1 MRRLA
6 AGTLLTL
13 ALVAAGCGGSS
24 KKSGSASGTSGAASL
39 VPADAT
45 AYVAVN
51 TDLASGQ
58 WKTLN
63 SLLGKFPSKDQ
74 LLAKFRAQLQ
84 KQGVDWVKDVKPALG
99 PELDIA
105 AITDAT
111 GKNQPVAF
119 TQPKDEGKLNA
130 LLQKGSAPHPV
141 HEKVGDW
148 TVIAQKQSAIDAVK
162 QASDGKSLQDDS
174 AFADAMGKL
183 PSETVAKFYVSG
195 SRLTQSLGQTL
206 GAAGA
211 ALPSAS
217 KLAYVT
223 GALVAKS
230 DGVQLQGTAK
240 VNGKAPGSGT
250 YKSQLVGEVPA
261 GAFLFLSVHGADSGI
276 SQLRSNPALSQQLP
290 QVEQALG
297 VTLDQLAALFKN
309 ELAIYVRQG
318 TPIPEIT
325 IVSKVDSTQQAM
337 ATVNKL
343 ATRAGAF
350 AGGSAP
356 KSVSV
361 GGVTAKELTIAGRFS
376 LFYAAFDGKLV
387 ITSAQTG
394 ISGLRDSGPR
404 LKDDPVFKDAISAA
418 GMPDATSGFFY
429 VNLKDSIP
437 LLESLVQL
445 SGQTVPSTVGGNLT
459 PLHAFLAYGNSKG
472 SETTFTAF
480 LQVK

>member
-6 AGTLLTL
+6 AGTLLAL
-13 ALVAAGCGGSS
+13 SLVAAGCGGSS

-39 VPADAT
+39 VPFDAT
-45 AYVAVN
+45 AYVAIN
-51 TDLASGQ
+51 TDLSSGQ

-63 SLLGKFPSKDQ
+63 SLLGKFPSKAQ

-84 KQGVDWVKDVKPALG
+84 QQGVDWVKDVKPALG

-105 AITDAT
+105 AITDAA

-130 LLQKGSAPHPV
+130 LLQKGNGTHPV

-148 TVIAQKQSAIDAVK
+148 TVIAEKQSTIDAVK
-162 QASDGKSLQDDS
+162 QASKGKSLQDDS

-195 SRLTQSLGQTL
+195 SRLTQSVGQTL

-211 ALPSAS
+211 ALPSTS

-223 GALVAKS
+223 GALVSKS
-230 DGVQLQGTAK
+230 DGVQIQGTAK

-250 YKSQLVGEVPA
+250 YKSELVGAAPA
-261 GAFLFLSVHGADSGI
+261 GAFLFLSVHGADAGI

-290 QVEQALG
+290 QVEQVLG

-337 ATVNKL
+337 ATVDKL

-361 GGVTAKELTIAGRFS
+361 GGVSAKELTIAGRFS

-394 ISGLRDSGPR
+394 ISGLRDGGPR
-404 LKDDPVFKDAISAA
+404 LKDDPTFKDAISAA
-418 GMPDATSGFFY
+418 GMPGATSGFFY
-429 VNLKDSIP
+429 LNLKDSIP
-437 LLESLVQL
+437 LLESVAKLG
-445 SGQTVPSTVGGNLT
+445 GQTIPTTASGNLA
-459 PLHAFLAYGNSKG
+459 PLHAFVAYGKSEG
-472 SETTFTAF
+472 SETSFTAF